1 MDFQKYFGTAGIKGK
16 VQMAIA
22 SDTAKALRSFC
33 EQEAEF
39 AQAIEQSGRTFQQCL
54 DSIVKGVHASLS
66 DFEAYSRAVEFYFP
80 GAKVI
85 FQMRIDLIGDGAEPA
100 LADSSQCAASGTKV
114 GETSALTLSFDSLLD
129 F

>member
-33 EQEAEF
+33 GQEPEF
-39 AQAIEQSGRTFQQCL
+39 AQAIEQSGKTFQQCL
-54 DSIVKGVHASLS
+54 DKVAAGAHTSLS
-66 DFEAYSRAVEFYFP
+66 DFEAYSKAVEFYFP

-85 FQMRIDLIGDGAEPA
+85 FQMRIDLIGDADKSSEAETA
-100 LADSSQCAASGTKV
+100 KN
-114 GETSALTLSFDSLLD
+114 LTVSFDSLLD

>member
-1 MDFQKYFGTAGIKGK
+1 MDFENYFKTAGINGK
-16 VQMAIA
+16 VQKAIA
-22 SDTAKALRSFC
+22 RETAQALQSFC
-33 EQEAEF
+33 EQEPEF

-54 DSIVKGVHASLS
+54 DSIAKGAHASLS

-85 FQMRIDLIGDGAEPA
+85 FQMRIDLIGDGTEPA
-100 LADSSQCAASGTKV
+100 LSDSSQCAASGTKV
-114 GETSALTLSFDSLLD
+114 GEASALTLSFDSLLD

>member
-33 EQEAEF
+33 EQEPEF
-39 AQAIEQSGRTFQQCL
+39 AQAIEQSGKTFQQCL
-54 DSIVKGVHASLS
+54 DSVAKGVHASLS
-66 DFEAYSRAVEFYFP
+66 DFEAYSKAVDFYFP
-80 GAKVI
+80 GAKI
-85 FQMRIDLIGDGAEPA
+85 EFRMLIDLIGQGAPAGELPPNVPDGQRSAE
-100 LADSSQCAASGTKV
+100 AS
-114 GETSALTLSFDSLLD
+114 LTLSFDSLLD

>member
-1 MDFQKYFGTAGIKGK
+1 MDFQKYFSTSGINGK
-16 VQMAIA
+16 VQKAIA
-22 SDTAKALRSFC
+22 RETAQALQSFC
-33 EQEAEF
+33 AQEPEF
-39 AQAIEQSGRTFQQCL
+39 AQAIEQSGKTFQQCL
-54 DSIVKGVHASLS
+54 DKVAAGVSASLS
-66 DFEAYSRAVEFYFP
+66 DFEAYSKAVEFYFP